1 MMNLRTGTGM
11 LATAA
16 LIAAAGCAGPSVSTI
31 RYANVPDFPPT
42 DSAKVQILPTEPV
55 RPHQRLGEITVDVT
69 GGSASAVHEAEENL
83 RMAAGKIGAD
93 AVVLVV
99 NPLDPT
105 GGVASRAWWGTPGG
119 TVTGRDLI
127 AVAIRYR

>member
-1 MMNLRTGTGM
+1 MMNLRSAGI

-16 LIAAAGCAGPSVSTI
+16 LIAAVGCATSGVSVVP
-31 RYANVPDFPPT
+31 YPNVPDFPAT
-42 DSAKVQILPTEPV
+42 DPAKVQILRSEPTQ
-55 RPHQRLGEITVDVT
+55 PHQRLGEITVDVT
-69 GGSASAVHEAEENL
+69 GGTAPAAHQAQESL
-83 RMAAGKIGAD
+83 RAAAAKLGAN

-99 NPLDPT
+99 DPLQP
-105 GGVASRAWWGTPGG
+105 GAVASRTWWGKPGG